1 MPKNLGNILKK
12 MINLSKSIDK
22 SISLRKK
29 IFFLKKDINKSINLI
44 YKTIKSKK
52 KILIC
57 GNGGSAAEAQ
67 HFAAEFLVRLNPKKI
82 EGHFL

>member
-1 MPKNLGNILKK
+1 
-12 MINLSKSIDK
+12 MINLSKSIEK

-52 KILIC
+52 K
-57 GNGGSAAEAQ
+57 
-67 HFAAEFLVRLNPKKI
+67 F
-82 EGHFL
+82 